1 MYQYKI
7 DLTSM
12 PPIQEERYKVVESFE
27 ALYWDVRMHM
37 EVIDHL
43 TSQKITTILEVTWEP
58 NTKPVFPPLPKEC
71 KIHQV

>member
-43 TSQKITTILEVTWEP
+43 TSQKNHNYSRSHMETEHQTGF
-58 NTKPVFPPLPKEC
+58 PVAS
-71 KIHQV
+71 